1 MNIFESL
8 VKILFKTSTENT
20 EFAPHRDGIEILRD
34 LKVFLETFGVTVV
47 LQEYNKYYNGE
58 DFLHANLIARKG
70 EFAGEHIGLQGHID
84 TVPCNAPYV
93 FTQTDTELIGR
104 GAVDMKGPLIG
115 IILSFLE
122 LVQSGAENVVL
133 IITDDEETD
142 FMGIEKLIEEKESL
156 LPQMR
161 FCINAEPT
169 ELKPS
174 FLTRGFGQYEL
185 FAKGYTAHSSSSK
198 NDFLIEKMI
207 PVINSVGVYVSKVR
221 EISDSILGET
231 RSAFTMINS
240 GKKTN
245 QLPEDF
251 YLTFNMRLV
260 KKDVSVYKELFDT
273 IVRPLCG
280 ADIEIKELFFEPFD
294 SNISDEIKGE
304 LQKTFEEQ
312 GMQYEEAIM
321 HAFTEAYMF
330 TKAGIPCF
338 SWGPGSMD
346 LAHVVP
352 QDEIIKIDDILLY
365 KNLLVN
371 FINNTP

>member
-1 MNIFESL
+1 MDTFESL

-20 EFAPHRDGIEILRD
+20 EFAPHRDGIEILQE
-34 LKVFLETFGVTVV
+34 LKAFLETFGVTVV
-47 LQEYNKYYNGE
+47 IQEYNKRYSGE
-58 DFLHANLIARKG
+58 DFLHGNLIARKG
-70 EFAGEHIGLQGHID
+70 DFDGEYIGLQGHID

-93 FTQTDTELIGR
+93 FTKTDTELIGR
-104 GAVDMKGPLIG
+104 GSVDMKGPLIG
-115 IILSFLE
+115 VILSFLE
-122 LVQSGAENVVL
+122 LVQSGIENVIL

-142 FMGIEKLIEEKESL
+142 FMGIEKLIEEKENL
-156 LPQMR
+156 LPKIQ

-185 FAKGYTAHSSSSK
+185 STKGYTAHSSSSK

-207 PVINSVGVYVSKVR
+207 PVIDAVGAYVTKVR
-221 EISDSILGET
+221 EISDPILGET
-231 RSAFTMINS
+231 RAAFTMINS

-273 IVRPLCG
+273 MVRPLCG
-280 ADIEIKELFFEPFD
+280 ADIEIKELFFEPFN
-294 SNISDEIKGE
+294 SNISEETKE
-304 LQKTFEEQ
+304 KLQQVFVEQ
-312 GMQYEEAIM
+312 GVQYEEAIM

-330 TKAGIPCF
+330 TKVGVPCF

-352 QDEIIKIDDILLY
+352 QDERIKILDILKY
-365 KNLLVN
+365 KKLLVN
-371 FINNTP
+371 FIKNTP